1 MQMAN
6 IVMMTTCLIILLCC
20 CGDCVRLRNSGRKKL
35 KETTHRIH
43 RERSPPQTPEKNR
56 MKKYFADK
64 LNPYLDEVENACVR
78 LCVEKEEND
87 RKGREILEK
96 QQSTDNDS
104 SGDEVEIVAE
114 EALVQNVTNAEKVE
128 SAIELNQHKIEDP
141 LPVDSETAATHGG
154 ETLLHEEHEDGEIS
168 QTSTDIHEV
177 DHKEPDHGMEH
188 NKGKCLAELSVNV
201 SEATLSRIMKSF
213 SRTLKRIH
221 VLPARRNDADT
232 IEERWRYT
240 RTFLKLFTEVS
251 ETQIYFLDEVG
262 FCLAMHTK
270 RGRSLRGKRTVQVA
284 PGLRTRN
291 F

>member
-6 IVMMTTCLIILLCC
+6 IVMMTTCLIILLCW

-35 KETTHRIH
+35 KETTHSIH

-64 LNPYLDEVENACVR
+64 LNPYLNELENTCVR

-104 SGDEVEIVAE
+104 SGDEIEIVAE
-114 EALVQNVTNAEKVE
+114 EAPVQNVINAEKVE
-128 SAIELNQHKIEDP
+128 SAIELNQNKSEDP
-141 LPVDSETAATHGG
+141 FPAESETAATHGG

-177 DHKEPDHGMEH
+177 DHKEADHGMEH
-188 NKGKCLAELSVNV
+188 NKEKKTDEHGHLSLDHSHIDRHDDATDEEHHNHETDDKA
-201 SEATLSRIMKSF
+201 SEKAPPSPTSLILW
-213 SRTLKRIH
+213 T
-221 VLPARRNDADT
+221 
-232 IEERWRYT
+232 
-240 RTFLKLFTEVS
+240 
-251 ETQIYFLDEVG
+251 VG
-262 FCLAMHTK
+262 FVVFLA
-270 RGRSLRGKRTVQVA
+270 TVTIVA
-284 PGLRTRN
+284 LKSEIQHGH
-291 F
+291 